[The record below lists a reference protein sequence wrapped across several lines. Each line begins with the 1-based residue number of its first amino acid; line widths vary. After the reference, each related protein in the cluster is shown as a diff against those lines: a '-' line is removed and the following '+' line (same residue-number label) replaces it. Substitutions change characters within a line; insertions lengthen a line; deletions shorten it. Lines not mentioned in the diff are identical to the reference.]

1 MFPDKGE
8 KNVILDFSAMETQV
22 IPHFKGGEKEVA
34 AQMYNDD
41 LCRILRLQLA
51 PGASVGEHTHED
63 SAEIIFALEGEAVV
77 LYDGREERLVA
88 GQCHYCPKGHTHTLR
103 NEGPADFA
111 AYAVVPQ
118 Q

>member
-1 MFPDKGE
+1 M
-8 KNVILDFSAMETQV
+8 ILDFSTMETQV

-34 AQMYNDD
+34 AQMHNDD
-41 LCRILRLQLA
+41 LCRILRIRLA
-51 PGASVGEHTHED
+51 PGSSVGEHIHED

-77 LYDGREERLVA
+77 LYDGREERLAV

-103 NEGPADFA
+103 NEGPTDFV